1 MHNFRHIL
9 LQLTMLVL
17 LIECN
22 EGRASLIILSTPGTT
37 YEADGYATFSTTSAT
52 MVGMQ
57 VTVNFNNNT
66 SDTGIW
72 TATGISQNGWSMTQG
87 PGSTFT
93 DPFTLTNN
101 TRQKI
106 RSFTMHGGG
115 STTLFD
121 RGVLPSTA
129 GTGAGSDLEE
139 FTNLS
144 QNQNVT
150 VNYFDN
156 VQTTGATPV
165 GDIFAGM
172 EVVFQKGI
180 VRNGGQFVFRTDTD
194 NSINLLEPLPV
205 PETAT
210 AIRSSIL
217 FLGILLIRRRRNRGK
232 RA

>member
-1 MHNFRHIL
+1 
-9 LQLTMLVL
+9 MLAA

-22 EGRASLIILSTPGTT
+22 EARASLIIMSTPGTT
-37 YEADGYATFSTTSAT
+37 YEADAYASFTTTSAT

-93 DPFTLTNN
+93 DPFTLTNS
-101 TRQKI
+101 TRRRI
-106 RSFTMHGGG
+106 RSFTMHGAG
-115 STTLFD
+115 STTIFD
-121 RGVLPSTA
+121 RGVLQSTA
-129 GTGAGSDLEE
+129 GTAAGRDLEE

-144 QNQNVT
+144 QNQDVT

-172 EVVFQKGI
+172 EVVFQRGI
-180 VRNGGQFVFRTDTD
+180 NRRGGQFVFRTDTD
-194 NSINLLEPLPV
+194 NTVNLLEPLSV

-217 FLGILLIRRRRNRGK
+217 FLGIILIRRRRIRGK
-232 RA
+232 RG